1 MFGVNNQNSF
11 RLFVVTAISFPIG
24 MAAANRIISYS
35 KGLVELGNEVMVLT
49 LNSHQNF
56 EDNCYLG
63 IKFKGF
69 EFFSNFRRFKII
81 NIFLSLISLMIYF
94 SKNVRNNDKVIIV
107 SNSLYLNFLLYIISK
122 FIGFKIVQEKSEFP
136 FVLLKTSI
144 IEKIYAKFYV
154 SFIYKLFDGMII
166 MTHPL
171 LDYFK
176 DKTKKKCKKILIPMT
191 VEPERFTRKFKKNN
205 YGEYLAYC
213 GYMGGNKDGVE
224 NLIHSFSL
232 VKAKHPNLKL
242 LLIGDANHNE
252 MSILKNLVDKLSVND
267 IIFVGKVSRD
277 EIPKLLCQA
286 KILVLARPSSM
297 QSNGGFP
304 TKLGEYLS
312 TGKPVLVTKV
322 GDIPN
327 FLSNNQNAFLV
338 EPDNNVIFADKIHY
352 ILTNYNQSLNV
363 AKEGMKLVYNVFNYK
378 VQSKKINDFLIEL

>member
-176 DKTKKKCKKILIPMT
+176 DKTKEKCKKILIPMT

-378 VQSKKINDFLIEL
+378 VQSKK